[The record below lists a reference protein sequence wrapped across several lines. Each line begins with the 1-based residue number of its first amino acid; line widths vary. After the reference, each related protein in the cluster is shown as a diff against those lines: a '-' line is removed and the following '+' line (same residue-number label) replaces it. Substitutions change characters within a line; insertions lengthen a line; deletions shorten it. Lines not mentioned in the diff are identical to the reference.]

1 MAQSLAKNQT
11 ARGRTELRKIGGVDA
26 WMNENTAETSSF
38 LRSREGTQHQ
48 SVLDESIAIS
58 VCELAMLA
66 RGCPIFQ
73 SSNHPIFRSLG
84 SGFCG

>member
-1 MAQSLAKNQT
+1 
-11 ARGRTELRKIGGVDA
+11 
-26 WMNENTAETSSF
+26 MNEKTAKKSRF

-73 SSNHPIFRSLG
+73 SSNLPQFG
-84 SGFCG
+84 GPP